1 MASTIT
7 PQSAALSSARPV
19 HTGRVLAII
28 LTGLMMAMIDI
39 SIVNVALPT
48 IRSTLHASGSG
59 LQLVTASYTIVY
71 AVLLVTGARLGDIFG
86 HGRIFRIGLAVFTLS
101 SLACGLAGN
110 TGQLVVF
117 RCLQG
122 LGSAMMLP
130 QVLSTIQR
138 TFPGP
143 SRAGAMRKYSAVI
156 ASGSVVGQVLGGAL
170 VSADLFGSSWR
181 PVFLVNVPIGL
192 VLLVLSAKYLPADK
206 GEPGRKL
213 DLPGLLTLSP
223 AVLALVVPLVLGH
236 EQHWPL
242 WGWIML
248 GGSVLLFAL
257 FVTVEGRATSP
268 IIPSRVLRLPGMLAT
283 IAAMFLAM
291 SVFSGGFFVTSMHLQ
306 GALHFSA
313 LRAGLTFIPTAVLF
327 ALISLNWG
335 RVPARYQRWLSLGG
349 FVLSAVSSVG
359 QALVYSGGGTHGL
372 WLYVVLGLSGLG
384 TGAAFSPLMT
394 LALMRVPV
402 ADAADTSGVL
412 GTVMQLAITVGVATF
427 GTLFLT
433 LAVQAGAHPSAH
445 ALVVTQLALGAA
457 SLGGAIMAGTLL
469 KHRVG

>member
-1 MASTIT
+1 MP
-7 PQSAALSSARPV
+7 PQSAALPSGRPV
-19 HTGRVLAII
+19 HHGRVLAII

-48 IRSTLHASGSG
+48 IESTLHASGSG
-59 LQLVTASYTIVY
+59 LQLVTAGYTIVY

-86 HGRIFRIGLAVFTLS
+86 HGRIFQMGLAVFTLS
-101 SLACGLAGN
+101 SLACGLAGS

-122 LGSAMMLP
+122 LGAAMMLP

-138 TFPGP
+138 SFPGP
-143 SRAGAMRKYSAVI
+143 SRAGAMRMYSAVI
-156 ASGSVVGQVLGGAL
+156 ASGTVVGQVLGGAL
-170 VSADLFGSSWR
+170 VSADLFGTSWR

-192 VLLVLSAKYLPADK
+192 ILLVLSAKYLPADK

-268 IIPSRVLRLPGMLAT
+268 IIPARVLRLPGMLAT
-283 IAAMFLAM
+283 IVAMFLAM
-291 SVFSGGFFVTSMHLQ
+291 SVFSGGFFATSMHLQ

-313 LRAGLTFIPTAVLF
+313 LRAGLTFIPTAILF

-349 FVLSAVSSVG
+349 FVLAALSSVG
-359 QALVYSGGGTHGL
+359 QALVYNDGGTHGL
-372 WLYVVLGLSGLG
+372 WLYVVLALNGLG
-384 TGAAFSPLMT
+384 MGAAFGPLMT

-433 LAVQAGAHPSAH
+433 LAAQTGAHPSGH
-445 ALVVTQLALGAA
+445 ALAITQLALAVA
-457 SLGGAIMAGTLL
+457 CLGGAIVAGTLV